1 MGVILRRLFL
11 FQGPYNTPYVSL
23 TSKFPLLPS
32 PLSSPSPPPNSVNE
46 QFCKRRD
53 TSQPQLGV
61 CCQRTTNGQNS
72 LWAEEG
78 ERPTPKLKEAV
89 KESNG
94 TCGSVG
100 VHTCVCVWVGVGVC
114 EFVCVRVYVCVH
126 TWVCVCVYMRA
137 RVCACVRMCM
147 CE

>member
-1 MGVILRRLFL
+1 MHYNFCGRYTSQTFL
-11 FQGPYNTPYVSL
+11 FQGPYNTQLLATALYVSL

-32 PLSSPSPPPNSVNE
+32 PLSSPSPTPNSVNE

-53 TSQPQLGV
+53 TSQPQLSV
-61 CCQRTTNGQNS
+61 CCQRNTNGQNS

-78 ERPTPKLKEAV
+78 ERPTPKLNEAV

-100 VHTCVCVWVGVGVC
+100 VHTCGCGCVS
-114 EFVCVRVYVCVH
+114 
-126 TWVCVCVYMRA
+126 
-137 RVCACVRMCM
+137 VCACVRMCM